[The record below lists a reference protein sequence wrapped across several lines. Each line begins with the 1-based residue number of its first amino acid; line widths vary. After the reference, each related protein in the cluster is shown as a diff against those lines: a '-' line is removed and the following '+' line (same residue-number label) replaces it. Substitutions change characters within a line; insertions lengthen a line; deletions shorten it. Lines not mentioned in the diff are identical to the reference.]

1 MRGVVAPRKLLA
13 ECVKFLLVVNYVE
26 FFLFCKGF
34 NRRLQWFFSCD
45 CVCRVVVYC
54 KFFLLR
60 IPLACKIM

>member
-34 NRRLQWFFSCD
+34 NRRLQWFFLVT
-45 CVCRVVVYC
+45 VCAELLFTVS
-54 KFFLLR
+54 FFY
-60 IPLACKIM
+60 